1 VLKTKIITGLRVKG
15 RDVMEVILPKQDHKL
30 FNLDTAKFMDEEIID
45 DEATNMEMSEIY
57 SELKTICHLLEKLVE
72 SKY

>member
-1 VLKTKIITGLRVKG
+1 
-15 RDVMEVILPKQDHKL
+15 MEVILPKQDHKL

-57 SELKTICHLLEKLVE
+57 SELKTICHLLEKLVIL
-72 SKY
+72 